1 MDSMKPSAAT
11 ALFLL
16 SVFLF
21 GCAQAPGQQQNS
33 GYGGGQANIEGPANI
48 APLADDNSLQQFTN
62 NRLPAQ
68 ILGGLEIAP
77 LECSSSFIPGT
88 GNSLVCTAAFTNNSD
103 EPKKFAA
110 TITVKDSSSGCI
122 LKCGEGFELNKAF
135 IEIAPDDTQETDFT
149 CTLNRFENLKPE
161 LVLTQGD
168 YAAEGIERC
177 GQ

>member
-1 MDSMKPSAAT
+1 MDSMKPQT
-11 ALFLL
+11 AFAMVLL
-16 SVFLF
+16 SVFLS

-33 GYGGGQANIEGPANI
+33 GNGGSQANIEVPAGI

-77 LECSSSFIPGT
+77 LECSSSFIPGI

-103 EPKKFAA
+103 EIKKFAA
-110 TITVKDSSSGCI
+110 TIAVKDSSGGCI
-122 LKCGEGFELNKAF
+122 MKCDEGFELNKAF

-149 CTLNRFENLKPE
+149 CTLKSFENLKPE

-168 YAAEGIERC
+168 YAAEGIQRC